1 MTIGIS
7 PPDKLESISMWNACQ
22 TVIGLQH
29 PNEDRETVC
38 IFIGLAG
45 KKKSF
50 RDPLK
55 ALHQVRSIKVEAE
68 PLPLVRSLGKEPRKC
83 DQQLKPCDTTR
94 HVVTRLG
101 CQDDFARLQEMFGWT
116 NATQLH
122 FSDSQGQNAIGCTWT
137 VSIGWNTPWKF
148 NISSL
153 KIGHPKRKG
162 SSSKQHFSGA
172 SCWTSVAEVGRC
184 MSGARGWLE
193 SLLAN
198 MRTRWE
204 MESHVSQGPPF
215 PVGLG

>member
-1 MTIGIS
+1 MS
-7 PPDKLESISMWNACQ
+7 
-22 TVIGLQH
+22 
-29 PNEDRETVC
+29 
-38 IFIGLAG
+38 
-45 KKKSF
+45 
-50 RDPLK
+50 
-55 ALHQVRSIKVEAE
+55 
-68 PLPLVRSLGKEPRKC
+68 LVRSLGKEPRKC

-101 CQDDFARLQEMFGWT
+101 CQDDFARLQEMFGRT

-184 MSGARGWLE
+184 MSGAGGWLE

-204 MESHVSQGPPF
+204 MRNVNHKSPKVLHFRWVWVRFDCYPRWLDISAHLCMRLLEGSKGHEIYSWRWILWDMGID
-215 PVGLG
+215 